1 MHTASLTQGVEPQ
14 LNSLHRSAP
23 QPRPTFGIACWL
35 LAMLAFA
42 QLITVGAA
50 LAVRSDQ
57 PVQRQMVM
65 VVEAPM
71 VIEPIAPRTVAQI
84 LADMSPAVPSAS
96 AAHGLLAD
104 HEPLIPAPMVPPMI
118 PQVVPKVAP
127 SRAVSVIANPRVERL
142 VQESRNLYLEG
153 DMMRAMLKLEEAGR
167 IDPDE
172 CAVIYQKGILFEGM
186 GIFTQAADQY
196 VQIQQMG
203 LVKAGRYYRMAA
215 DKLTK
220 GMYTASSRR
229 STLAIGPMKLNKGSG
244 ADSAR
249 RAEIAVTLL
258 ARPDIAVLPDD
269 VEVQVHFYDKVNG
282 GDIKKAA
289 SNAEI
294 LSHWADA
301 KVDWQDTGNEET
313 LRVSYTIPQA
323 DLAEQHLLGRR
334 EFYGYV
340 VELLY
345 KGEVIDQQAHPRN
358 LHSIHSGSKVPAY
371 HDDLGMPW
379 LPGDDNSL
387 LPGKEETLDGYDS
400 YAPLPSR

>member
-1 MHTASLTQGVEPQ
+1 MHTAPLTQGVEPQ

-42 QLITVGAA
+42 QLITVGTA

-57 PVQRQMVM
+57 PVQQQMLTVG
-65 VVEAPM
+65 EAPK

-84 LADMSPAVPSAS
+84 LADMSPAVLPAF

-104 HEPLIPAPMVPPMI
+104 HESSIPTPVI
-118 PQVVPKVAP
+118 PQVVPEVAP
-127 SRAVSVIANPRVERL
+127 SRAASVIANPRVERL

-229 STLAIGPMKLNKGSG
+229 STIAIGPMKLNKGAGLDSG
-244 ADSAR
+244 R
-249 RAEIAVTLL
+249 RAEVAVTLL
-258 ARPDIAVLPDD
+258 ARPDIEVLPDD

-301 KVDWQDTGNEET
+301 KVDWRDAGNEET
-313 LRVSYTIPQA
+313 LRVSYTIPRA

-358 LHSIHSGSKVPAY
+358 LHSIHSGPKVPAY
-371 HDDLGMPW
+371 QDDLGMPW

-387 LPGKEETLDGYDS
+387 LPGKEETLDDYDS

>member
-35 LAMLAFA
+35 LALLAFA
-42 QLITVGAA
+42 QLITVGTA
-50 LAVRSDQ
+50 LAVRSNQ
-57 PVQRQMVM
+57 PVQRQMVT
-65 VVEAPM
+65 VVDAPK

-96 AAHGLLAD
+96 SAHGLLAD
-104 HEPLIPAPMVPPMI
+104 HAPLMPAPVI
-118 PQVVPKVAP
+118 PQAVPDVAP

-167 IDPDE
+167 IDPNE

-220 GMYTASSRR
+220 GMYTVSSRR
-229 STLAIGPMKLNKGSG
+229 STLAIGPMKLNKGAG

-249 RAEIAVTLL
+249 RAEVAVTLL
-258 ARPDIAVLPDD
+258 ARPDIEVLPDD

-282 GDIKKAA
+282 GDVKKAA

-294 LSHWADA
+294 LSHWSDA
-301 KVDWQDTGNEET
+301 KVDWRDAGNEET

-334 EFYGYV
+334 EFYGCV

-345 KGEVIDQQAHPRN
+345 KGEVIDQQARPRN
-358 LHSIHSGSKVPAY
+358 LHSIHSGLKVPAY
-371 HDDLGMPW
+371 HDDLGLPW

-387 LPGKEETLDGYDS
+387 LPGKEETLDDYDR
-400 YAPLPSR
+400 YAPLPIR